1 MPYFDTRKPREPNEP
16 NRFRVELV
24 ASKLRTLLI
33 SSVALLFVTAAVT
46 VGLLIYVP
54 SWLSDQDQGSSQREV
69 GSGQQTSDEPT
80 LLASVGRCADKG
92 STVGQQDGV
101 GNVLQTLAGL
111 LAEAGVRGEC
121 IHLLCF
127 WIGLQWYRDPRGPRL
142 YSGLGDCPNNPILS
156 LPSPQKMS
164 TPYIRTP
171 RQHYSPK
178 CLEWQILRNSLAS
191 GSAAALCPLSWN
203 D

>member
-142 YSGLGDCPNNPILS
+142 YSGLGDCPNNLILS
-156 LPSPQKMS
+156 FPSPQKLSVRHPTSRKHKGWHTVASDPSISPRCGAPS
-164 TPYIRTP
+164 TLT
-171 RQHYSPK
+171 Q
-178 CLEWQILRNSLAS
+178 A
-191 GSAAALCPLSWN
+191 
-203 D
+203 

>member
-69 GSGQQTSDEPT
+69 GSGQQTSD
-80 LLASVGRCADKG
+80 
-92 STVGQQDGV
+92 
-101 GNVLQTLAGL
+101 
-111 LAEAGVRGEC
+111 
-121 IHLLCF
+121 
-127 WIGLQWYRDPRGPRL
+127 
-142 YSGLGDCPNNPILS
+142 
-156 LPSPQKMS
+156 
-164 TPYIRTP
+164 
-171 RQHYSPK
+171 
-178 CLEWQILRNSLAS
+178 
-191 GSAAALCPLSWN
+191 
-203 D
+203 